1 MGSSVMGFFRQEH
14 WSGLPFP
21 FAGDL
26 PDPRI
31 EPTSPVVSPA
41 LLGVFFISEPPRKPC
56 SYDWLD
62 RKEEDMY
69 VCVCVCVCVM
79 GQGCW
84 CVTGW
89 PKTTVISASDMNDKQ
104 ISVIQSWEGAGKVF
118 SWE

>member
-41 LLGVFFISEPPRKPC
+41 LLGGFFISEPPRKPC

-69 VCVCVCVCVM
+69 VCVCVCMCVC
-79 GQGCW
+79 
-84 CVTGW
+84 
-89 PKTTVISASDMNDKQ
+89 D
-104 ISVIQSWEGAGKVF
+104 GAGVLVCDWVAQDN
-118 SWE
+118 SYICLRHE